1 MNDPSKT
8 IDFINRELIPGMV
21 ERGEL
26 TIEGVSNPSEVHL
39 EQVETS
45 PLASDGTFMLTL
57 PFRTKVTLS
66 SGGKGDQRK
75 HREYRLVV
83 KVRQSMW
90 PPLIGV
96 FLFFFW
102 FNETTPLDRV
112 KFKWCEGG

>member
-83 KVRQSMW
+83 KWGPHGLPHLNDEPVLAVLS
-90 PPLIGV
+90 LIAFAAAAQRHLG
-96 FLFFFW
+96 
-102 FNETTPLDRV
+102 PKR
-112 KFKWCEGG
+112 